1 MSNIRFM
8 NPCTIQCDSCGEII
22 PPRRKFNGNKQLLK
36 EKYLDKVKIYT
47 LSFHCPQCHNLL
59 VLQTD
64 PQRAD
69 YITKSGC
76 HRLFHDSSSTEGVDT
91 TKGDDVD
98 NDKTKQIEGRLKKL
112 QKQQS
117 QMDELSKIQEL
128 QSRIHQQEM
137 LTMSSTKVEKCDGEG
152 DADVNDVVFGF
163 TTKFDSEN
171 SIFPRPEKR
180 VSKQFEEES
189 TAINTS
195 DLIKLRTTHINN
207 NNNSKNNNNKTLDKK
222 NSSLSLGVI
231 IKSKKKKGRIVKKK

>member
-1 MSNIRFM
+1 
-8 NPCTIQCDSCGEII
+8 
-22 PPRRKFNGNKQLLK
+22 
-36 EKYLDKVKIYT
+36 
-47 LSFHCPQCHNLL
+47 
-59 VLQTD
+59 
-64 PQRAD
+64 
-69 YITKSGC
+69 
-76 HRLFHDSSSTEGVDT
+76 
-91 TKGDDVD
+91 
-98 NDKTKQIEGRLKKL
+98 
-112 QKQQS
+112 
-117 QMDELSKIQEL
+117 MDELSKIQEL

-137 LTMSSTKVEKCDGEG
+137 LTMSSTKVEMCDGEG

-207 NNNSKNNNNKTLDKK
+207 NNSKNNNNKTLDKK